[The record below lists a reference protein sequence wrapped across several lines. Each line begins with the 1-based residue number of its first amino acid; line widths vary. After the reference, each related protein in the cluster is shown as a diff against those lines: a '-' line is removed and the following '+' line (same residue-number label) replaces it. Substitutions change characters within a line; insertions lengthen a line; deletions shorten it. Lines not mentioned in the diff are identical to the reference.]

1 MGGIRRTLKSRAPVW
16 QKPENS
22 AQLHRNPAVFPGMF
36 SAEIAATP
44 FYLKM
49 EADSTSRPAESGDLD
64 FSLMARVGQGD
75 HLAFRHLVERHQN
88 AVIGTVAKMLGNAS
102 EAEDIAQQ
110 VFLRIWRNAK
120 RYRPDAKFTTYLFTI
135 TRNLVFNE
143 TRRKSRKKEVSSD
156 EREENS
162 NQLIEASPDR
172 QPDAELLQ
180 AELQRA
186 VDAAIAT
193 LPAAQRMAVVLRRYE
208 QLPYEEIAVVLNLS
222 VSAVKSLLFRARTTL
237 RESLSHY
244 LDA

>member
-1 MGGIRRTLKSRAPVW
+1 
-16 QKPENS
+16 
-22 AQLHRNPAVFPGMF
+22 MF
-36 SAEIAATP
+36 SADVTAIP
-44 FYLKM
+44 IFLKM
-49 EADSTSRPAESGDLD
+49 EADSVPNPADISAVD
-64 FSLMARVGQGD
+64 FALMERIGEGD
-75 HLAFRHLVERHQN
+75 HTAFRQLVERHQN
-88 AVIGTVAKMLGNAS
+88 AVIGTVAKMLGNHS

-180 AELQRA
+180 AELQHA
-186 VDAAIAT
+186 VDEAIAA
-193 LPAAQRMAVVLRRYE
+193 LPETQRMAVVLRRYE
-208 QLPYEEIAVVLNLS
+208 QLSYEEIAVVLDLS

-237 RESLSHY
+237 REALSDY
-244 LDA
+244 LEQ